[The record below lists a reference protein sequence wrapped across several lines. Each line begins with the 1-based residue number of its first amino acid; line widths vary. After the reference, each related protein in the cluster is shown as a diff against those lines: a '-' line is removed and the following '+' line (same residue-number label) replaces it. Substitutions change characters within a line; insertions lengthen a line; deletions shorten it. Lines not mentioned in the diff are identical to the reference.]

1 MDFYRLTSTNDVLFN
16 KAFDLYKA
24 SFPEHE
30 QRLFEDQIV
39 TLNNSEYHCDVILE
53 KDVFVGIIFY
63 WETSGYTYIEHFAI
77 GPDMRGNNI
86 GSRCLQKFCDLHSLV
101 ILEIDPPVES
111 ISIRRKNFYMRLGF
125 MENHYQHKHP
135 AYRKQNLPH
144 ELVIMSFPRSISEFE
159 YMQFNEYL
167 VKTIMKSGMA

>member
-1 MDFYRLTSTNDVLFN
+1 MDVLFN

-39 TLNNSEYHCDVILE
+39 ALNHSEYHCDIILE

-63 WETSGYTYIEHFAI
+63 WETSEYTYIKHFAI
-77 GPDMRGNNI
+77 DPGMRGNHV
-86 GSRCLQKFCDLHSLV
+86 GSRCLQKFYDLHNLV

-111 ISIRRKNFYMRLGF
+111 ISIRRKNFYMR
-125 MENHYQHKHP
+125 P
-135 AYRKQNLPH
+135 KQNVPH
-144 ELVIMSFPRSISEFE
+144 ELVIMSLPRRISEFE
-159 YMQFNEYL
+159 YSQFNEYL
-167 VKTIMKSGMA
+167 VKTIMKSDV

>member
-1 MDFYRLTSTNDVLFN
+1 MDFYRLTSTNDVLCN
-16 KAFDLYKA
+16 KAFDLYKD

-39 TLNNSEYHCDVILE
+39 ALNHSEYHCDI
-53 KDVFVGIIFY
+53 
-63 WETSGYTYIEHFAI
+63 
-77 GPDMRGNNI
+77 
-86 GSRCLQKFCDLHSLV
+86 

-135 AYRKQNLPH
+135 AYRKQNVPH
-144 ELVIMSFPRSISEFE
+144 ELVIMSFPRRE
-159 YMQFNEYL
+159 YSQFNEYL
-167 VKTIMKSGMA
+167 VKTIMKSDV

>member
-1 MDFYRLTSTNDVLFN
+1 MDFYRLTSTNDVLCN

-39 TLNNSEYHCDVILE
+39 ALNHSEYHCDIILE

-63 WETSGYTYIEHFAI
+63 
-77 GPDMRGNNI
+77 
-86 GSRCLQKFCDLHSLV
+86 
-101 ILEIDPPVES
+101 ES

-135 AYRKQNLPH
+135 AYRKQNVPH
-144 ELVIMSFPRSISEFE
+144 ELVIMSFPRRISELE
-159 YMQFNEYL
+159 YSQFNEYL
-167 VKTIMKSGMA
+167 VKTILKSDQTPIFLKRKKIGVFYFSI